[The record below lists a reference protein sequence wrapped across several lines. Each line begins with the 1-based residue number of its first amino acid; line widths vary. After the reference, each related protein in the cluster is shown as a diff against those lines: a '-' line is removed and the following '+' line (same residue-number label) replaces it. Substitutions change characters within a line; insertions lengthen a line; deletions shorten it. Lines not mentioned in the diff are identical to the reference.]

1 MIRPNP
7 VSLQD
12 SDVRILTP
20 HGDGVGKWGSGK
32 DQVMISLESVPLGKA
47 EGSFFIPP
55 PLSEPQ
61 TCLSLATHLPASHV
75 PVSASRTTTRKFDL
89 QTTCFMVFSSC
100 KLNVK
105 TSTFFYL
112 GRSCFFKQNVKLPFL
127 KRGFQVYS
135 HGLPS
140 TSFIWHSPNMSVCY
154 FGKPTL
160 LNMLERPVSLIFSV
174 LPNSCMFILMYSSTG
189 SVQTSLTI
197 RAP

>member
-1 MIRPNP
+1 M
-7 VSLQD
+7 
-12 SDVRILTP
+12 TA
-20 HGDGVGKWGSGK
+20 
-32 DQVMISLESVPLGKA
+32 LESVSLGKA
-47 EGSFFIPP
+47 EGSLFIPL
-55 PLSEPQ
+55 LSEPQ
-61 TCLSLATHLPASHV
+61 RGLSLATHLPAPQV
-75 PVSASRTTTRKFDL
+75 PVLSLQNYKEIDL
-89 QTTCFMVFSSC
+89 QTTCFMVFSPC
-100 KLNVK
+100 KLSVK

-127 KRGFQVYS
+127 KRGFQADS

-189 SVQTSLTI
+189 TVQTSFIIGAVQALTVLGDEQVNCSGLPLFYI
-197 RAP
+197 